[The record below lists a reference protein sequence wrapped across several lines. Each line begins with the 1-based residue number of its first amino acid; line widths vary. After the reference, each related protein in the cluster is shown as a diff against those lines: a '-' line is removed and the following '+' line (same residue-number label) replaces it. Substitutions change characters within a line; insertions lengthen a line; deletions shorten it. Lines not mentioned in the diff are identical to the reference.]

1 MNKARTLAHLQP
13 GSYEETGMQL
23 QFQKFPTKKE
33 ATYYDVIGFLVGG
46 WQQEGEELAVCEG
59 IFL

>member
-1 MNKARTLAHLQP
+1 
-13 GSYEETGMQL
+13 MQL